1 MRKVVLAA
9 LMAAGIVVF
18 SPAPAGAWFSY
29 CEWDPLV
36 PVVTP
41 AGHVVLL
48 YDSVWTPSPLDLGVP
63 LATTSVSRVYSST
76 GQPETAVDTAITV
89 PTGLLFRYSVTD
101 EVTTGL
107 LGSGQVLAT
116 KSGTSGQTLHLKFVL
131 SQA

>member
-48 YDSVWTPSPLDLGVP
+48 YDSAWTPSPLDLGVP
-63 LATTSVSRVYSST
+63 LATTTVSRVYSST

-107 LGSGQVLAT
+107 LGSGKVLAM

>member
-89 PTGLLFRYSVTD
+89 PTGLLSRYSVTD

-107 LGSGQVLAT
+107 LGSGKVLAM